1 MGIVPTFSEFVTSTH
16 KMSVKNISLCIIYSA
31 TMLFTPKFPLQRC
44 QSDQH
49 NKIKSKFKVSCNTVV
64 QGIQQKQ
71 KFND

>member
-1 MGIVPTFSEFVTSTH
+1 
-16 KMSVKNISLCIIYSA
+16 
-31 TMLFTPKFPLQRC
+31 MLFTPKFPLQRG

-71 KFND
+71 KFNDWQLALIFKIHSAEVILLHEYGQI